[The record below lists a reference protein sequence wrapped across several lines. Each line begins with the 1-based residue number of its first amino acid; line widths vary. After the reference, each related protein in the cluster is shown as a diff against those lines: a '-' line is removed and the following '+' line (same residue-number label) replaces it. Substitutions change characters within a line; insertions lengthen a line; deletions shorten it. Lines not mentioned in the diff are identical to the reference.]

1 VILVDTSVWVD
12 HLRRGDAAL
21 AELLESSAVAAHQF
35 VVGELACGSLRPKSD
50 VVRLLEELPSA
61 TTASHDE
68 VMHFIAAH
76 RLSGKGIG
84 YVDAHL
90 LASAA
95 IDRIRLWTRD
105 KVLGAAAATLGLGFN
120 P

>member
-1 VILVDTSVWVD
+1 MILVDTSVWVD

-21 AELLESSAVAAHQF
+21 AALLESSDVAAHPF

-50 VVRLLEELPSA
+50 VVRLLNELPVPSTA
-61 TTASHDE
+61 THDE
-68 VMHFIAAH
+68 VMLFIAEH
-76 RLSGKGIG
+76 RLSGRGIG

-95 IDRIRLWTRD
+95 IDGMLLWTRD
-105 KVLGAAAATLGLGFN
+105 KALGAESARLRLAFD